1 MLFGYSFAYICCAP
15 TDNSFYPLAMI
26 GTEPTTQRVSLS
38 IYKHVDVT
46 KSMKE
51 WRVLLYYTPP
61 LGSYKFTIKEARDER
76 ERKKEPLQRT
86 YDISQLDVLSFAI
99 PPFLSLSSDDSSLLV
114 AYSLT
119 KNPNKDVV

>member
-1 MLFGYSFAYICCAP
+1 
-15 TDNSFYPLAMI
+15 
-26 GTEPTTQRVSLS
+26 
-38 IYKHVDVT
+38 
-46 KSMKE
+46 MKE

-119 KNPNKDVV
+119 KKPK